1 MKKYTRFIKISY
13 RIQAFFSNVS
23 IFYPRTDFTRWRRN
37 IPLRF
42 KIFTRARVR
51 IVSAKFPMA
60 PGQTVQTEEKIF
72 TDWRRGTILSKISS
86 IDSIKIYQELSIV
99 QISII
104 YRPIV
109 HTPRDIL
116 IIRNKIFH
124 LRIYHRATRIVTS
137 FLPFRFIHP
146 GQCARHPT
154 PSLCAKAW
162 LVAIPK
168 AFRMCVSRILFH
180 LIILLI
186 LHLLLLPTYRSFQSV
201 ASIGQQI
208 DYISFFYE
216 EERGISFSPVLPS
229 DLG

>member
-1 MKKYTRFIKISY
+1 MKKYTRFIKNIVSY
-13 RIQAFFSNVS
+13 PGIFSNVS
-23 IFYPRTDFTRWRRN
+23 IFYPRTDFTRRRRN

-86 IDSIKIYQELSIV
+86 INSIKVYQELSIV

-104 YRPIV
+104 HRPIV
-109 HTPRDIL
+109 GFHTPRDIL

-154 PSLCAKAW
+154 PSLCAKA
-162 LVAIPK
+162 
-168 AFRMCVSRILFH
+168 
-180 LIILLI
+180 
-186 LHLLLLPTYRSFQSV
+186 
-201 ASIGQQI
+201 
-208 DYISFFYE
+208 
-216 EERGISFSPVLPS
+216 
-229 DLG
+229 